1 MVEQKI
7 SDSIRKL
14 PPALQEEL
22 LDFVN
27 FLLTKAERQ
36 EARQW
41 SMLSL
46 ASAMRGMESEESL
59 YTLDDLKV
67 VFR

>member
-1 MVEQKI
+1 MMEQKI
-7 SDSIRKL
+7 FDSIRKL
-14 PPALQEEL
+14 PPSLQEEL

-41 SMLSL
+41 SMHSL
-46 ASAMRGMESEESL
+46 ASAMRGMESEEPL